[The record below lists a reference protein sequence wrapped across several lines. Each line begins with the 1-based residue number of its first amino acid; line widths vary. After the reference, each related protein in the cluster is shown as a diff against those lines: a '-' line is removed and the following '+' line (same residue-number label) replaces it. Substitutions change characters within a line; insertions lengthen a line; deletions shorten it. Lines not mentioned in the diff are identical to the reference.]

1 MDEIAAVYLQCHG
14 GRGVAEWV
22 QEEMRSVRIRLAE
35 TRSAQ
40 CCAFNGPPL
49 KPEADY
55 WQSRLQLLARSA
67 FENDL
72 ISAVVAIRQ
81 CQDLHTRVDLKI
93 KLEDGSTATPQY
105 IYAMRCRDMPHLI
118 KIGITNVPH
127 HRLKTANGHD
137 TYKPPSGYEYMQLV
151 RVADSLYWENV
162 MKDRFRNERRKNANG
177 NWTEFFEIDR
187 GEMEDAFRVI
197 EGKRM
202 DVGEFDKGAEREEMR
217 RLRRSLA
224 KANAAQTPCRC
235 IMPNPKTAGSKSHAR
250 YEKYSGALTVDQIVP
265 LGGKW
270 EDVVYDYCAGF
281 LSVAF
286 NAGDASK
293 KF

>member
-1 MDEIAAVYLQCHG
+1 MDEIAAVYVRCHG
-14 GRGVAEWV
+14 GRTVAEWV

-40 CCAFNGPPL
+40 CCAFVGPQ

-55 WQSRLQLLARSA
+55 WKNRLQLLAQSA
-67 FENDL
+67 FETSL

-81 CQDLHTRVDLKI
+81 RH
-93 KLEDGSTATPQY
+93 KLEEDGSAATPQY

-151 RVADSLYWENV
+151 RVANSLYWENV
-162 MKDRFRNERRKNANG
+162 MKDRFRNQRRKNANG

-187 GEMEDAFRVI
+187 VHMEDAFSVI

-224 KANAAQTPCRC
+224 KANAARTPCRY
-235 IMPNPKTAGSKSHAR
+235 ILPNPKTAGSKSYAR
-250 YEKYSGALTVDQIVP
+250 YEKYSAAITVDQIVP

-281 LSVAF
+281 LSLAF
-286 NAGDASK
+286 NAGDELK